1 MKTSWIMK
9 AVVLAAVL
17 AVGWGTMATAQPQGQ
32 PDRQEKTRELFRQ
45 IQEIDNQ
52 LRPKRD
58 EVLKADEGLRNMQDE
73 VRKLQQAIGEGD
85 RAMREAAEKKLV
97 AKQPELAE
105 TLQKAREMREK
116 SRELAQQARG
126 QGEAAEAARK
136 QLQQLGPQA
145 QEIQRKL
152 DAPTQKLMAEDE
164 ELRALRQEQ
173 NKRSEPMNNLM
184 KELDERLTA
193 KILAIS
199 PESKELIEKRKALQE
214 EMRKLFAPPG
224 GLTPA
229 QMEERRK
236 KFDDLRKMGQELDEK
251 LNPIRQKIVAE
262 DKEVQEMQRKV
273 NEAQQQMQELI
284 YKKMAQ
290 SAPDQ
295 AESIEKLKE
304 IRKQMREMWQ
314 GGGQR

>member
-1 MKTSWIMK
+1 MKTSWITK

-17 AVGWGTMATAQPQGQ
+17 AVGWGTMATAQPQPQ
-32 PDRQEKTRELFRQ
+32 PDRQAKTGDLWRQ

-58 EVLKADEGLRNMQDE
+58 EALKADEGLQKMDQE
-73 VRKLQQAIGEGD
+73 VRKLQQAAGEGD
-85 RAMREAAEKKLV
+85 RAMREAAEKKLLV
-97 AKQPELAE
+97 KQPDLAE
-105 TLQKAREMREK
+105 TLQKAREL
-116 SRELAQQARG
+116 RELTQQARG

-136 QLQQLGPQA
+136 KLQELGGQA

-152 DAPTQKLMAEDE
+152 DAATQKLMGEDE
-164 ELRALRQEQ
+164 ELRGLRQEQ
-173 NKRSEPMNNLM
+173 NKRSEPLPNLLR
-184 KELDERLTA
+184 ELDERVTA
-193 KILAIS
+193 KILAMS
-199 PESKELIEKRKALQE
+199 PESKELIEKKKALQE

-224 GLTPA
+224 GPTPA

-236 KFDDLRKMGQELDEK
+236 KSEELRQMAQELDEK
-251 LNPIRQKIVAE
+251 LNPIRQKIMTE
-262 DKEVQEMQRKV
+262 DKEVQELQRKAT
-273 NEAQQQMQELI
+273 EAQQQMQELM

-290 SAPDQ
+290 AAPDQ

-314 GGGQR
+314 GAGQR